1 MQFLFSVV
9 IPLYNKA
16 DTIERALCS
25 VEGQTY
31 GDFEVV
37 IVDDGSTDKSVDVV
51 EQFRGIRNLRI
62 FKQSNSGVSTARN
75 RGAQEARGRY
85 VAFLDADDYWL
96 PSHLEDLKEVLNAH
110 PEAKVISTN
119 LAIVFGKDA
128 FCFGNAQKIKRFNIF
143 DRIARHEPFHTSSYA
158 VERNAF
164 LMTGGYDAR
173 FSYYEDTELAFRLAE
188 RYGDFWAHC
197 RVSVGYMHDADTS
210 LTKEVRKRRLDEYA
224 HLHFLEMRMRMPDV
238 TRQVRR
244 CAKRIARKILFDNM
258 RHNRMGD
265 NLEFKNEFPAM
276 VKNLGW
282 GVRVCVSNPTFESEI
297 VKCLYFLMIIL
308 ERLVWHRKCERINL
322 MPFCSMR
329 EGV

>member
-1 MQFLFSVV
+1 MPPFFSIV

-16 DTIERALCS
+16 DTIGRALRS
-25 VEGQTY
+25 VSTQTFDSY
-31 GDFEVV
+31 EVIV
-37 IVDDGSTDKSVDVV
+37 VDDGSRDKGPEIVSG
-51 EQFRGIRNLRI
+51 FKAFGKIRLVR
-62 FKQSNSGVSTARN
+62 QENSGVSTARN
-75 RGAQEARGRY
+75 RGVREACGSY
-85 VAFLDADDYWL
+85 IAFLDADDYWL
-96 PSHLEDLKEVLNAH
+96 PSHLEDLKDVLNAH

-119 LAIVFGKDA
+119 LAFDYGRDS
-128 FCFGNAQKIKRFNIF
+128 FCFGNAKKIKRFNIF

-158 VERNAF
+158 VERNSF

-197 RVSVGYMHDADTS
+197 RVSVGYTHDAGTS
-210 LTKEVRKRRLDEYA
+210 LTKEDRKRRLDEYA
-224 HLHFLEMRMRMPDV
+224 HLHFLEMRMRMSDV

-244 CAKRIARKILFDNM
+244 CARRIARKILFDNM

-276 VKNLGW
+276 VKNLGG
-282 GVRVCVSNPTFESEI
+282 GVRVCVSNPTFESAI

-308 ERLVWHRKCERINL
+308 ERLIWHRKCERINL
-322 MPFCSMR
+322 TSFCSR
-329 EGV
+329 RVGV